1 MLSIQT
7 SLTVFFLAGIL
18 FCALA
23 IPLIKGKVKLNSWYG
38 IRTLQAMQNENIWY
52 RVNAIMGIYLFL
64 LGTIICSL
72 SLYFVYF
79 PLEEDY
85 KMVYSLLG
93 LLIFSTVL
101 FIKLSYSYS
110 DKVSTEYYTKT
121 REKDL

>member
-7 SLTVFFLAGIL
+7 SLSVFFLAGIL

-23 IPLIKGKVKLNSWYG
+23 IPLIKGKVKFNSWYG
-38 IRTLQAMQNENIWY
+38 IRTLQAMQNESIWY
-52 RVNAIMGIYLFL
+52 RVNAIMGRYLFL

-93 LLIFSTVL
+93 FLIFGTVL
-101 FIKLSYSYS
+101 FIKLSYNYS
-110 DKVSTEYYTKT
+110 DKVSIEYHTKT